1 MVGDRWMVETKKI
14 KLKVKTDDTTVR
26 MPKGDTTARARILID
41 QLYSDPTPERD
52 DGMDRLYSKEE
63 MAGYDEFMKR
73 FDIND
78 PLVGIREFHTR
89 YGDIINNPT
98 RREIL
103 KTLRDGE
110 KTFEEIFE
118 VTGIDRKE
126 LQRQIVMLDF
136 CVDELKRDDKTYY
149 KLSKIGSI
157 IKKFD

>member
-1 MVGDRWMVETKKI
+1 MVGDHRMVETKKI
-14 KLKVKTDDTTVR
+14 KLKVKAGDTTVK
-26 MPKGDTTARARILID
+26 MPKGDMTARARKLID

-52 DGMDRLYSKEE
+52 DGMDRLYSNEE

-103 KTLRDGE
+103 KTLRDGV
-110 KTFEEIFE
+110 KTFEEIFKL
-118 VTGIDRKE
+118 TDLDRE
-126 LQRQIVMLDF
+126 
-136 CVDELKRDDKTYY
+136 
-149 KLSKIGSI
+149 
-157 IKKFD
+157 